1 MLKTTK
7 EERLLKIQALQDEL
21 KILNEDTEPPDEIKT
36 EEPQDDDERGEAPAS
51 SIEQKSRRSSLPI
64 ETIQKPKKKKQLTQ
78 KQLEAL
84 KKGTAAIRLKQAQMA
99 KEKAE
104 KQALEKEVL
113 EKKLIDKAIK
123 IKKKQIKQTKILFES
138 ESESE
143 ADDDERGFAPS
154 SSIEQKSR
162 RSSLSIEQP
171 SRIQKPKV
179 NKQLHPAP
187 ETPRIKLRFV

>member
-21 KILNEDTEPPDEIKT
+21 KILNEDTSTIQETKE
-36 EEPQDDDERGEAPAS
+36 EEPREENEEGDDA
-51 SIEQKSRRSSLPI
+51 
-64 ETIQKPKKKKQLTQ
+64 IQKPKKKKQLTQ

-123 IKKKQIKQTKILFES
+123 LKKKQIKQNKILFES

-143 ADDDERGFAPS
+143 AEEPT
-154 SSIEQKSR
+154 
-162 RSSLSIEQP
+162 
-171 SRIQKPKV
+171 RIQKVKPVV
-179 NKQLHPAP
+179 NKHPAAEQP
-187 ETPRIKLRFV
+187 KTKLRFV

>member
-21 KILNEDTEPPDEIKT
+21 KILNEDTEPQDEIKT
-36 EEPQDDDERGEAPAS
+36 EEPQD
-51 SIEQKSRRSSLPI
+51 

-84 KKGTAAIRLKQAQMA
+84 KKGTAAIRVKQAQMA

-123 IKKKQIKQTKILFES
+123 IKKKQIKQNKILFES

-143 ADDDERGFAPS
+143 AE
-154 SSIEQKSR
+154 
-162 RSSLSIEQP
+162 EQP
-171 SRIQKPKV
+171 TRIQKLKPVVHK
-179 NKQLHPAP
+179 HPAAEQP
-187 ETPRIKLRFV
+187 KTKLRFI

>member
-1 MLKTTK
+1 MSKTTK

-36 EEPQDDDERGEAPAS
+36 EEPQD
-51 SIEQKSRRSSLPI
+51 

-84 KKGTAAIRLKQAQMA
+84 KKGTAAIRVKQAQMA

-123 IKKKQIKQTKILFES
+123 IKKKQIKQNKILFES

-143 ADDDERGFAPS
+143 AE
-154 SSIEQKSR
+154 
-162 RSSLSIEQP
+162 EQP
-171 SRIQKPKV
+171 TRIQKLKPVVHK
-179 NKQLHPAP
+179 HPAAEQP
-187 ETPRIKLRFV
+187 KTKLRFI

>member
-21 KILNEDTEPPDEIKT
+21 KILNEDTEPQDEIKT
-36 EEPQDDDERGEAPAS
+36 EEPQD
-51 SIEQKSRRSSLPI
+51 

-84 KKGTAAIRLKQAQMA
+84 KKGTAAIRVKQAQMA

-113 EKKLIDKAIK
+113 EKKLIDKEIK
-123 IKKKQIKQTKILFES
+123 IKKKQIKQNKILFES

-143 ADDDERGFAPS
+143 AE
-154 SSIEQKSR
+154 
-162 RSSLSIEQP
+162 EQP
-171 SRIQKPKV
+171 TRIQKLKPVVHK
-179 NKQLHPAP
+179 HPAAEQP
-187 ETPRIKLRFV
+187 KTKLRFI

>member
-7 EERLLKIQALQDEL
+7 DERLLKIQALQDEL
-21 KILNEDTEPPDEIKT
+21 KILNEDTGPPEQIEDTKPPEQI
-36 EEPQDDDERGEAPAS
+36 EEGDDA
-51 SIEQKSRRSSLPI
+51 
-64 ETIQKPKKKKQLTQ
+64 IQKPKKKKQLTQ

-123 IKKKQIKQTKILFES
+123 IKKKQIKQNKILFES
-138 ESESE
+138 DSESE
-143 ADDDERGFAPS
+143 AE
-154 SSIEQKSR
+154 
-162 RSSLSIEQP
+162 EQP
-171 SRIQKPKV
+171 TRIQKVKPVVHK
-179 NKQLHPAP
+179 HPAAEQP
-187 ETPRIKLRFV
+187 KTKLRFV

>member
-36 EEPQDDDERGEAPAS
+36 EEPQD
-51 SIEQKSRRSSLPI
+51 

-84 KKGTAAIRLKQAQMA
+84 KKGTAAIRVKQAQMA

-123 IKKKQIKQTKILFES
+123 IKKKQIKQNKILFES

-143 ADDDERGFAPS
+143 AEEPT
-154 SSIEQKSR
+154 
-162 RSSLSIEQP
+162 
-171 SRIQKPKV
+171 RIQKVKPVVHK
-179 NKQLHPAP
+179 HPAAEQP
-187 ETPRIKLRFV
+187 KTKLRFI

>member
-21 KILNEDTEPPDEIKT
+21 KILNEDTEPQDEIKT
-36 EEPQDDDERGEAPAS
+36 EEPQD
-51 SIEQKSRRSSLPI
+51 

-84 KKGTAAIRLKQAQMA
+84 KKGTAAIRVKQAQMA

-123 IKKKQIKQTKILFES
+123 IKKKQIKQNKMLFES

-143 ADDDERGFAPS
+143 AE
-154 SSIEQKSR
+154 EQTLF
-162 RSSLSIEQP
+162 SLY
-171 SRIQKPKV
+171 RATDAHTK
-179 NKQLHPAP
+179 A
-187 ETPRIKLRFV
+187 

>member
-7 EERLLKIQALQDEL
+7 DERLLKIQALQDEL
-21 KILNEDTEPPDEIKT
+21 KILNEEGEPSEPQEEIKT
-36 EEPQDDDERGEAPAS
+36 EEPQD
-51 SIEQKSRRSSLPI
+51 

-84 KKGTAAIRLKQAQMA
+84 KKGTAAIRVKQAQMA

-123 IKKKQIKQTKILFES
+123 IKKKQIKQNKILFES

-143 ADDDERGFAPS
+143 AE
-154 SSIEQKSR
+154 
-162 RSSLSIEQP
+162 EQP
-171 SRIQKPKV
+171 TRIQKVKPVVHK
-179 NKQLHPAP
+179 HPAAEQP
-187 ETPRIKLRFV
+187 KTKLRFI

>member
-21 KILNEDTEPPDEIKT
+21 KILNEDTEPQDEIKT
-36 EEPQDDDERGEAPAS
+36 EEPQD
-51 SIEQKSRRSSLPI
+51 K
-64 ETIQKPKKKKQLTQ
+64 TIQKPKKKKQLTQ

-84 KKGTAAIRLKQAQMA
+84 KKGTAAIRVKQAQMA

-123 IKKKQIKQTKILFES
+123 IKKKQIKQNKILFES

-143 ADDDERGFAPS
+143 AEEPT
-154 SSIEQKSR
+154 
-162 RSSLSIEQP
+162 
-171 SRIQKPKV
+171 RIQKVKPVV
-179 NKQLHPAP
+179 NKHPAAEQP
-187 ETPRIKLRFV
+187 KTKLRFI

>member
-1 MLKTTK
+1 MAKATK
-7 EERLLKIQALQDEL
+7 DERLLKIQALQDEL
-21 KILNEDTEPPDEIKT
+21 KILNEDTEPQPEIEANEQPKENEEDE
-36 EEPQDDDERGEAPAS
+36 S
-51 SIEQKSRRSSLPI
+51 
-64 ETIQKPKKKKQLTQ
+64 IQKPKKKKQLTQ

-84 KKGTAAIRLKQAQMA
+84 KKGTAAIRVKQAQMA

-123 IKKKQIKQTKILFES
+123 LKKKQIKQNKILFES

-143 ADDDERGFAPS
+143 E
-154 SSIEQKSR
+154 
-162 RSSLSIEQP
+162 EQP

>member
-1 MLKTTK
+1 MAKTTK
-7 EERLLKIQALQDEL
+7 DERLLKIQALQDEL
-21 KILNEDTEPPDEIKT
+21 KILNEDTKPPEQNEESEPPEQI
-36 EEPQDDDERGEAPAS
+36 EEGDDA
-51 SIEQKSRRSSLPI
+51 
-64 ETIQKPKKKKQLTQ
+64 IQKPKKKKQLTQ

-104 KQALEKEVL
+104 KQALEKELL

-123 IKKKQIKQTKILFES
+123 LKKKQIKQNKILFES

-143 ADDDERGFAPS
+143 TE
-154 SSIEQKSR
+154 K
-162 RSSLSIEQP
+162 EQP
-171 SRIQKPKV
+171 TRIQKPKV
-179 NKQLHPAP
+179 NAQLHPPP

>member
-36 EEPQDDDERGEAPAS
+36 EEPQD
-51 SIEQKSRRSSLPI
+51 

-84 KKGTAAIRLKQAQMA
+84 KKGTAAIRVKQAQMA

-123 IKKKQIKQTKILFES
+123 IKKKQIKQNKILFES

-143 ADDDERGFAPS
+143 AE
-154 SSIEQKSR
+154 
-162 RSSLSIEQP
+162 EQP
-171 SRIQKPKV
+171 TRIQKPKMV
-179 NKQLHPAP
+179 IHKHPPAEQP
-187 ETPRIKLRFV
+187 KIKLRFI

>member
-7 EERLLKIQALQDEL
+7 DERLLKIQALQDEL
-21 KILNEDTEPPDEIKT
+21 KILNEDTGSPEQIEDTKPPEQI
-36 EEPQDDDERGEAPAS
+36 EEGDDA
-51 SIEQKSRRSSLPI
+51 
-64 ETIQKPKKKKQLTQ
+64 IQKPKKKKQLTQ

-123 IKKKQIKQTKILFES
+123 LKKKQIKQNKILFES

-143 ADDDERGFAPS
+143 AE
-154 SSIEQKSR
+154 
-162 RSSLSIEQP
+162 EQP
-171 SRIQKPKV
+171 TRIQKPKMV
-179 NKQLHPAP
+179 IHKHPPAGQP
-187 ETPRIKLRFV
+187 KIKLRFV

>member
-7 EERLLKIQALQDEL
+7 DERLLKIQALQDEL
-21 KILNEDTEPPDEIKT
+21 KILNEDTGPPEQSEDTKPPEQI
-36 EEPQDDDERGEAPAS
+36 EEGDDA
-51 SIEQKSRRSSLPI
+51 
-64 ETIQKPKKKKQLTQ
+64 IQKPKKKKQLTQ

-84 KKGTAAIRLKQAQMA
+84 KKGTAAIRVKQAQMA

-123 IKKKQIKQTKILFES
+123 IKKKQIKQNKILFES

-143 ADDDERGFAPS
+143 AE
-154 SSIEQKSR
+154 
-162 RSSLSIEQP
+162 EQP
-171 SRIQKPKV
+171 TRIQKVKPVVHK
-179 NKQLHPAP
+179 HPAAEQP
-187 ETPRIKLRFV
+187 KTKLRFI

>member
-1 MLKTTK
+1 MAKTTK
-7 EERLLKIQALQDEL
+7 EDRILKIQALQDEL
-21 KILNEDTEPPDEIKT
+21 KILNEDTSTIQETKE
-36 EEPQDDDERGEAPAS
+36 EEPREENEEGDDA
-51 SIEQKSRRSSLPI
+51 
-64 ETIQKPKKKKQLTQ
+64 IQKPKKKKQLTQ

-123 IKKKQIKQTKILFES
+123 LKKKQIKQNKILFES

-143 ADDDERGFAPS
+143 TER
-154 SSIEQKSR
+154 
-162 RSSLSIEQP
+162 EQP
-171 SRIQKPKV
+171 TRIQKPKV
-179 NKQLHPAP
+179 NAQLHPPP
-187 ETPRIKLRFV
+187 ETPRIKLRFI

>member
-1 MLKTTK
+1 MTK
-7 EERLLKIQALQDEL
+7 ATKDERLLKIQALQDEL
-21 KILNEDTEPPDEIKT
+21 KILNEDTETIQETKE
-36 EEPQDDDERGEAPAS
+36 EEPREENEEGDDA
-51 SIEQKSRRSSLPI
+51 
-64 ETIQKPKKKKQLTQ
+64 IQKPKKKKQLTQ

-123 IKKKQIKQTKILFES
+123 LKKKQIKQNKILFES

-143 ADDDERGFAPS
+143 DDDERGYAPA

-171 SRIQKPKV
+171 TRIQKLKV

-187 ETPRIKLRFV
+187 ETPRIKLRFI

>member
-1 MLKTTK
+1 MAKATK
-7 EERLLKIQALQDEL
+7 DERLLKIQALQDEL
-21 KILNEDTEPPDEIKT
+21 KILNEDTETIQETKE
-36 EEPQDDDERGEAPAS
+36 EEPREENEESEA
-51 SIEQKSRRSSLPI
+51 
-64 ETIQKPKKKKQLTQ
+64 IQKPKKKKQLTQ

-123 IKKKQIKQTKILFES
+123 LKKKQIKQNKILFES

-143 ADDDERGFAPS
+143 E
-154 SSIEQKSR
+154 
-162 RSSLSIEQP
+162 EQP